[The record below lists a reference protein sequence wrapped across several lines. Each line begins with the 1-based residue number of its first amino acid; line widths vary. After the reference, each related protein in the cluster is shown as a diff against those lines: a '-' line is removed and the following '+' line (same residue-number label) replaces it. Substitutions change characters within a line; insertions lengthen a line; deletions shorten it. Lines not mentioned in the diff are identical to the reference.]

1 MLDHKGTD
9 TINTSRL
16 VLRPFLEGDEAAM
29 YTNWASDPEVC
40 RYLTWPPHESVDV
53 TRQLVS
59 DWASCYGSDCY
70 YHWGIT
76 LSGELVG
83 DIAVVRWN
91 GQSEEAELGYCLS
104 RRLWGQGLMTEALR
118 AVCDYLVDVVGFH
131 RIALRHDSDNPAS
144 GRVMK
149 KAGFSYEGRLREAYK
164 RRDGSRADLCLYGLT
179 RTDMKRNTEADI
191 S

>member
-9 TINTSRL
+9 TLKTDRL
-16 VLRPFLEGDEAAM
+16 VMRPFLEGDGDAM
-29 YTNWASDPEVC
+29 YANWASDPEVC
-40 RYLTWPPHESVDV
+40 RFLTWPPHESADF

-91 GQSEEAELGYCLS
+91 EQNEEAELGYCLS

-118 AVCDYLVDVVGFH
+118 AVSGYLFDIVGFH

-144 GRVMK
+144 GRVMQ
-149 KAGFSYEGRLREAYK
+149 KAGFLYEGCLKEAYK
-164 RRDGSRADLCLYGLT
+164 RRDGSRANLCLYGAT
-179 RTDMKRNTEADI
+179 RSDFKTDTEVPI
-191 S
+191 P